1 MKKEEKNEEKQ
12 NHEDKKM
19 KNFKVEEVRKLRKEW
34 FEEIGYKNEE
44 FVQKYENEK
53 MKFCTGKSKNFYLFC
68 VS

>member
-44 FVQKYENEK
+44 FVQNYENEK
-53 MKFCTGKSKNFYLFC
+53 NEVLHWEI
-68 VS
+68 